1 MALYR
6 ISDRHPN
13 YKDTYFQGDDLKG
26 MPVYTTYN
34 HQVGSVHDL
43 LIDDHN
49 HIQQLVVDLDQSL
62 GHKKVLIPVG
72 RCSRSKQAG
81 HVYIRDMNSEDLKAL
96 HAYEDGQPVSETLL
110 QQQRAYEAVLVERP
124 VEQSVAVEA
133 SAPVEG
139 RPMATAVSMS
149 NQPQPE
155 QQLEPQPEPQNRP
168 IQLYEERLV
177 TNKQR
182 VKTGEVKISKR
193 TVTESAGT
201 EVPITR
207 EKVIIEIE
215 SIYAGET
222 RVDFGDAEVG
232 EDGTVRMGI
241 YEDQT
246 EVCRRIV
253 PYQNVVI
260 RKEVVSDIVPIQQTI
275 RREELDIDA
284 TAPYIE
290 IVGET
295 EQTL

>member
-13 YKDTYFQGDDLKG
+13 YKDVYFQGDDLKG

-34 HQVGSVHDL
+34 HAVGSVYDL
-43 LIDDHN
+43 LIDDEN
-49 HIQQLVVDLDQSL
+49 RIQQLVIELNQKL
-62 GHKKVLIPVG
+62 GHRRVLVPIG

-81 HVYIRDMNSEDLKAL
+81 HIYIRDMNEEDLKAL
-96 HAYEDGQPVSETLL
+96 YPYEDGQPVNDELL
-110 QQQRAYEAVLVERP
+110 VQQRRYEAAVVEIP
-124 VEQSVAVEA
+124 LEQSVAVED

-139 RPMATAVSMS
+139 VAVARSTNVATEIA
-149 NQPQPE
+149 NQPSPA
-155 QQLEPQPEPQNRP
+155 PQSRP

-193 TVTESAGT
+193 TVTESVGT

-222 RVDFGDAEVG
+222 RVDFGDAEVE

-241 YEDQT
+241 YEDQA
-246 EVCRRIV
+246 EVCRRVV
-253 PYQNVVI
+253 PYQNVAI
-260 RKEVVSDIVPIQQTI
+260 RKEVISDIVPIQQTI

-290 IVGET
+290 T
-295 EQTL
+295 EI

>member
-34 HQVGSVHDL
+34 QQVGSVYDL
-43 LIDDHN
+43 LIDDSN
-49 HIQQLVVDLDQSL
+49 RIQQIVVELDQDL
-62 GHKKVLIPVG
+62 GHKKVLIPIG

-81 HVYIRDMNSEDLKAL
+81 HVYVRDMNREDLKAL
-96 HAYEDGQPVSETLL
+96 HAYEDGQPVNEALL
-110 QQQRAYEAVLVERP
+110 HQQRAYEAVLIERP

-139 RPMATAVSMS
+139 VAMATAASVNTPPM
-149 NQPQPE
+149 PQPT
-155 QQLEPQPEPQNRP
+155 PQPAPQDQP

-177 TNKQR
+177 TSKQR

-193 TVTESAGT
+193 TVTESVGT

-246 EVCRRIV
+246 EVCRRVV
-253 PYQNVVI
+253 PYQNVAI
-260 RKEVVSDIVPIQQTI
+260 RKEVVSDIVPIQQII

-290 IVGET
+290 IGGEI